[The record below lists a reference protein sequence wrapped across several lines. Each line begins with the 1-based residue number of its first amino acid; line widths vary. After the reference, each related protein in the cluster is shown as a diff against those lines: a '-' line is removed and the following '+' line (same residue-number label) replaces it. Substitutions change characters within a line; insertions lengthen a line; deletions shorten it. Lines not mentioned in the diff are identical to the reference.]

1 MISGSKE
8 VGANGPLVQDQVMWY
23 SHILPVDAFA
33 TGKQK
38 LVERV
43 DCSLSKHLTYSGAKD
58 KMVDTKDSCTK
69 RRCFR
74 GVSTDF

>member
-1 MISGSKE
+1 MLCIIWRLGSSLIPILISGPKE

-23 SHILPVDAFA
+23 SHILPIDTFA

-43 DCSLSKHLTYSGAKD
+43 AT
-58 KMVDTKDSCTK
+58 
-69 RRCFR
+69 
-74 GVSTDF
+74 